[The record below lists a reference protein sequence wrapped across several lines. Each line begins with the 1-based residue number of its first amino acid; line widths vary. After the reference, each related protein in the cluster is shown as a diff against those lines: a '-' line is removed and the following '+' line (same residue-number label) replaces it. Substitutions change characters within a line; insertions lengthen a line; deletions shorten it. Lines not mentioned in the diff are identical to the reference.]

1 MEVLEKLKELN
12 IDFKLVE
19 HEAVYTMEEIDNL
32 GKDFFEGAKNCKN
45 LFVRDQ
51 KGKKHFLIVISEEKR
66 ANLSEIAEK
75 IGSTKLSFASEER
88 LMKYL
93 KLTPGAVSP
102 LAVINDEN
110 SDVEVVL
117 DEDLKKEEKLC
128 VHPNRNT
135 ATVIL
140 KPEDLEKYILS
151 CNNKVKYISM

>member
-1 MEVLEKLKELN
+1 MEALEKLKELN
-12 IDFKLVE
+12 VEFKLLE

-32 GKDFFEGAKNCKN
+32 GKDFFEGAKSCKN

-51 KGKKHFLIVISEEKR
+51 KGKKHFLIVIAEEKR

-75 IGSTKLSFASEER
+75 IGRTKLSFASEER

-93 KLTPGAVSP
+93 KLTTGAVSP

-110 SDVEVVL
+110 SEVEVIL
-117 DEDLKKEEKLC
+117 DEDLKKEEKVC
-128 VHPNRNT
+128 VHPNINT

-140 KPEDLEKYILS
+140 KPADLEKYILG
-151 CNNKVKYISM
+151 CNNKLRYISM